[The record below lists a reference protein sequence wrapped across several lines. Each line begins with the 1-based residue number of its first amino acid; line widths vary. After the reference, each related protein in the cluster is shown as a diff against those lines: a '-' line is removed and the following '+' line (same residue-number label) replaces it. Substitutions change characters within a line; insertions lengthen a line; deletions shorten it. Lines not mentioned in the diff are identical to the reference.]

1 MKDLKEQR
9 VREFD
14 YSDFILRME
23 LEEKGDRV
31 CTVPDYQATSKKVK
45 RLKTYKESK
54 KKRAAGCYTDSE

>member
-23 LEEKGDRV
+23 LEEKGERI

-45 RLKTYKESK
+45 RLKTYKEARK
-54 KKRAAGCYTDSE
+54 KVADGCKKDS

>member
-23 LEEKGDRV
+23 LEEKGERI

-45 RLKTYKESK
+45 RLRTYKEARK
-54 KKRAAGCYTDSE
+54 KVAGRCDKDS